1 MIFKLI
7 VRWFNRNF
15 SDPQAVVLF
24 LLLVG
29 GFTVVLALGEL
40 LLPFFIAVVVAY
52 LLDWGV
58 ESCVRL
64 QLSRGVAAS
73 VVFTVFM
80 TVLLIIVLVLVPLV
94 GSQVSNFFSEIPA
107 ILKKGESALMLLPDK
122 YPDLFPQDQIQKIND
137 MIRGEIASF
146 SQSVVSYSLSS
157 LVGLVTLLV
166 YTILVP
172 LLIFFLLKDK
182 EQILAW
188 FITFLPKERNLAS
201 KVWDEVNEQI
211 GNYVRGKVVEI
222 FVVGAFTYVAF
233 AFFGLEYALL
243 LSVLVGF
250 SVVIPFVGATVVTIP
265 IALVA
270 YYQWGPTPTFAWV
283 MVVYGIIQA
292 LDGNVLVPILF
303 SEAVNL
309 HPVAIIVAVLFFG
322 GIWGV
327 WGIFFAIPL
336 ATLVKAVMGAW
347 EDVKRVE

>member
-1 MIFKLI
+1 MIVKLF

-24 LLLVG
+24 LILVA
-29 GFTVVLALGEL
+29 GFTFVLALGEY
-40 LLPFFIAVVVAY
+40 LLPFFIAVVIAY

-64 QLSRGVAAS
+64 QFSRGMSAS
-73 VVFTVFM
+73 IVFTVFM
-80 TVLLIIVLVLVPLV
+80 TLLLIILFVLLPLV
-94 GSQVSNFFSEIPA
+94 GSQVSNFFSEVGYMA
-107 ILKKGESALMLLPDK
+107 QKGQSALMLLPQK
-122 YPDLFPQDQIQKIND
+122 YPDLFSQDQIQEINE
-137 MIRGEIASF
+137 MIRREIASF
-146 SQSVVSYSLSS
+146 SQTVVSVSLSS
-157 LVGLVTLLV
+157 IVGLVTILV

-172 LLIFFLLKDK
+172 LLILFLLKDK

-188 FITFLPKERNLAS
+188 FISFLPKERNLAS
-201 KVWDEVNEQI
+201 KVWLEVNEQI

-243 LSVLVGF
+243 LSVLVGL

-270 YYQWGPTPTFAWV
+270 YYQWGFTSTFAWV
-283 MVVYGIIQA
+283 MIVYGIIQA

-322 GIWGV
+322 GLWGV

-347 EDVKRVE
+347 EDVKKVE

>member
-1 MIFKLI
+1 MIVKLF

-24 LLLVG
+24 FLLIA

-40 LLPFFIAVVVAY
+40 LLPFFIAVVIAY

-73 VVFTVFM
+73 VVFTVFLAI
-80 TVLLIIVLVLVPLV
+80 LLIILFILLPLV
-94 GSQVSNFFSEIPA
+94 GSQTSNFFKEITA
-107 ILKKGESALMLLPDK
+107 IVTKGQNALLLLPQK
-122 YPDLFPQDQIQKIND
+122 YPDLFSQDQIQKISN
-137 MIRGEIASF
+137 MISTEITTYSKT
-146 SQSVVSYSLSS
+146 VVSASLSS
-157 LVGLVTLLV
+157 LVGLVTILV

-182 EQILAW
+182 EKILAW
-188 FITFLPKERNLAS
+188 FIGFLPKERNLAS
-201 KVWDEVNEQI
+201 KVWEEVNEQI
-211 GNYVRGKVVEI
+211 GNYVRGKVLEI
-222 FVVGAFTYVAF
+222 FVVGAFTYIAF

-243 LSVLVGF
+243 LSVLVGL
-250 SVVIPFVGATVVTIP
+250 SVLIPFVGATVVTIP

-270 YYQWGPTPTFAWV
+270 YYQWGFTSTFAWV
-283 MVVYGIIQA
+283 MIVYGIIQV

-309 HPVAIIVAVLFFG
+309 HPVAIIVSVLFFG
-322 GIWGV
+322 GLWGV

-347 EDVKRVE
+347 EDVKKVE